1 MNNNIMSVDE
11 INFQKEVLKSDKPVL
26 VDFWAAWC
34 GPCRMVSPIIA
45 QIANEYQNDLKV
57 VKINVDENSELA
69 SQYDIMSIPTVFL
82 FKDGKKVDSMIG
94 ARPKQMY
101 EAMIQKN
108 I

>member
-1 MNNNIMSVDE
+1 MNNNVIAVDKTS
-11 INFQKEVLKSDKPVL
+11 FQKEVLNSDKPVL

-45 QIANEYQNDLKV
+45 QIANEYKDKLKV
-57 VKINVDENSELA
+57 VKVNVDENNELA

-82 FKDGKKVDSMIG
+82 FKDGKKIDSMIG

-101 EAMIQKN
+101 ETMIYKN